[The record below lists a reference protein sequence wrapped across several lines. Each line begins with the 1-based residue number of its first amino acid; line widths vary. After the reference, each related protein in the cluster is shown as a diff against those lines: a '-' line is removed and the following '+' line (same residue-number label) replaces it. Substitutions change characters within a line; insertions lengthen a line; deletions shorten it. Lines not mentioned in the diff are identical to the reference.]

1 MVLILAAG
9 TLAGCGCTSPI
20 ERDTPFARAIERRVD
35 ELSRTGPQGATWR
48 VDELADFPWD
58 RVYYFPEEYASYREI
73 NAAVGE
79 KVFEG
84 CGERPSFGQGAYL
97 IFTRRGEVVHAVSVL
112 AELVG
117 ADEQSYP
124 RTVLLKA
131 TTRDPGPYSLE
142 LVNRR

>member
-1 MVLILAAG
+1 VALTVAG

-58 RVYYFPEEYASYREI
+58 RVYYFSEEYISYREI

-84 CGERPSFGQGAYL
+84 CGERPTFGQDAYL
-97 IFTRRGEVVHAVSVL
+97 IFTRRGEVVHAVSVP
-112 AELVG
+112 ATLVD
-117 ADEQSYP
+117 ADKQSYP
-124 RTVLLKA
+124 RTAVVRA
-131 TTRDPGPYSLE
+131 VRRDPPYLLE
-142 LVNRR
+142 LVNRRR